1 MTETANFVL
10 YRKYRPKTFEE
21 VVGQP
26 RVVKILQNAIKLN
39 RVAHAYLFSGPRG
52 TGKTSVAR
60 ILARAVNCGQHSE
73 LTMVPCNSCQNCS
86 EFLSGRT
93 LDLVEIDAASNRG
106 IDEIRAVREA
116 ANFLPVSAK
125 YKVYI
130 IDEVHMLTK
139 EAFNALLKTLEEP
152 PKHVIFILAT
162 TEPEK
167 IPETISSRA
176 QHLRFRLIDDDSI
189 AGILVKSASE
199 EKFTLEKEAAD
210 ALALFSEGSLRDA
223 LNLLGQVLILGAG
236 GGNKIKAEDVESF
249 FGAPPKNITE
259 KLISALAQKDRA
271 GAFECVS
278 EAVKAGV
285 DPKIFL
291 KILIKKIRADFLSL
305 QRGGN
310 PQTGFSIDQLEKI
323 LLTFLDAAGARSFS
337 AHPELP
343 LELALSR
350 ALGEIE
356 K

>member
-1 MTETANFVL
+1 MTDYVL

-26 RVVKILQNAIKLN
+26 HVVKILKNAIKLN

-73 LTMVPCNSCQNCS
+73 LTKVPCNVCRNCS

-116 ANFLPVSAK
+116 ANFLPISAK

-152 PKHVIFILAT
+152 PAHVIFILAT

-176 QHLRFRLIDDDSI
+176 QHLRFRLIDEDSI
-189 AGILVKSASE
+189 ADILIKSASE

-210 ALALFSEGSLRDA
+210 ALAPFAEGSLRDA
-223 LNLLGQVLILGAG
+223 LNLLGQTLVLGFEENG
-236 GGNKIKAEDVESF
+236 RKVRAEDVEGF
-249 FGAPPKNITE
+249 FGAPPKNMV
-259 KLISALAQKDRA
+259 LSMVSALAQKDRA
-271 GAFECVS
+271 RAFECVS
-278 EAVKAGV
+278 EAIKAGV
-285 DPKIFL
+285 DPRIFL
-291 KILIKKIRADFLSL
+291 KILIKKIRADFLSASL
-305 QRGGN
+305 AN
-310 PQTGFSIDQLEKI
+310 AKPADFTIDELEKI
-323 LLTFLDAAGARSFS
+323 LLVFLDAASARSFS
-337 AHPELP
+337 LHPELP
-343 LELALSR
+343 LELAVSR
-350 ALGEIE
+350 ALGELNGV
-356 K
+356 

>member
-1 MTETANFVL
+1 M
-10 YRKYRPKTFEE
+10 
-21 VVGQP
+21 
-26 RVVKILQNAIKLN
+26 
-39 RVAHAYLFSGPRG
+39 
-52 TGKTSVAR
+52 
-60 ILARAVNCGQHSE
+60 
-73 LTMVPCNSCQNCS
+73 
-86 EFLSGRT
+86 
-93 LDLVEIDAASNRG
+93 
-106 IDEIRAVREA
+106 
-116 ANFLPVSAK
+116 
-125 YKVYI
+125 
-130 IDEVHMLTK
+130 
-139 EAFNALLKTLEEP
+139 
-152 PKHVIFILAT
+152 
-162 TEPEK
+162 
-167 IPETISSRA
+167 
-176 QHLRFRLIDDDSI
+176 RFRLIDDDSI

-223 LNLLGQVLILGAG
+223 LNLLGQTLVLGFEENG
-236 GGNKIKAEDVESF
+236 RKIKAEDVEGF
-249 FGAPPKNITE
+249 FGAPPKNMTE
-259 KLISALAQKDRA
+259 KLILALSKKDRA

-285 DPKIFL
+285 DPRIFL